1 MDLLCAKTISHFE
14 RLYEEKLMIE
24 GTSRSPKDTEKTR
37 RKIVPNKVYNIG
49 DTIQIILNSCAQSHQ
64 EVTLKCRE
72 NKPIRFTYEEFTKFT
87 DFVYKFMDDD
97 EDFIYGFIDCVVPDW
112 FDFVIG
118 QYIFLSCWKNE
129 KAYGLAI
136 QDTKNNNDYVIWNEN
151 EIAIFMSHKYK
162 LYEFLK

>member
-24 GTSRSPKDTEKTR
+24 G
-37 RKIVPNKVYNIG
+37 RK
-49 DTIQIILNSCAQSHQ
+49 
-64 EVTLKCRE
+64 